1 MATADARGPSEAAV
15 GINQLEGY
23 LLWQA
28 ETDRARD
35 SAREFSARLPWLTT
49 DQRVEVERAY
59 TQDRLEQS
67 KAYLLRIAGRC
78 RELQREY
85 QERYDAL
92 RRRLAVAFVLGSCL
106 MVALAVLIS
115 VLLTTG

>member
-1 MATADARGPSEAAV
+1 MAAADAPGPGEAAV

-49 DQRVEVERAY
+49 AQREEVERAY

-67 KAYLLRIAGRC
+67 KAYLVRIAARC

-85 QERYDAL
+85 QERYNAL
-92 RRRLAVAFVLGSCL
+92 RRRLVIVFVLGSCL
-106 MVALAVLIS
+106 TVALATVLS
-115 VLLTTG
+115 ALLTMG

>member
-1 MATADARGPSEAAV
+1 MATADARGPGEAAV

-28 ETDRARD
+28 ETDRARE
-35 SAREFSARLPWLTT
+35 SAREFCARLPWLTSA
-49 DQRVEVERAY
+49 QREEVERVY

-67 KAYLLRIAGRC
+67 KAYLLRIAARC

-85 QERYDAL
+85 QERYDVL
-92 RRRLAVAFVLGSCL
+92 RRRLAIAFLLGSCL
-106 MVALAVLIS
+106 TLALT
-115 VLLTTG
+115 VLLCALLTMG

>member
-1 MATADARGPSEAAV
+1 MAAADARGPSEAAV

-35 SAREFSARLPWLTT
+35 SAREFSARLSWLTT
-49 DQRVEVERAY
+49 AQRAEVERAY

-106 MVALAVLIS
+106 MVVLAVLLS
-115 VLLTTG
+115 ALLTAR

>member
-1 MATADARGPSEAAV
+1 MAAAEARGPSEVAA

-35 SAREFSARLPWLTT
+35 CARDFSARLPWLTT
-49 DQRVEVERAY
+49 AQREEVEHAY
-59 TQDRLEQS
+59 TQDRLQQS
-67 KAYLLRIAGRC
+67 RAYLLRIAGRC

-85 QERYDAL
+85 QQRYDAL
-92 RRRLAVAFVLGSCL
+92 RRRLAIAFVLGSCL
-106 MVALAVLIS
+106 MVTLAVILS
-115 VLLTTG
+115 A

>member
-1 MATADARGPSEAAV
+1 MTAADARGPGEAAV

-35 SAREFSARLPWLTT
+35 SAREFSASLPWLTIA
-49 DQRVEVERAY
+49 QREEVEHAY

-67 KAYLLRIAGRC
+67 KVYLVRIAGRC
-78 RELQREY
+78 RELQHEY
-85 QERYDAL
+85 QQRYDAL
-92 RRRLAVAFVLGSCL
+92 RRRLAIAFVVGSCL
-106 MVALAVLIS
+106 TLTLAVLLGA
-115 VLLTTG
+115 LLTAG